1 MFFLSFINLAPLLAG
16 SRSSCFTLMMTHF
29 CSLTVSHRVGNNCV
43 LFFVFF
49 VFFKPAISAV
59 CLTGYYDVNS
69 ESSPY
74 TPQRSPYFHCLFS
87 LSFTAKAF
95 SLRGYTLLTCSW
107 CAVKY
112 GGGINFPSKA
122 HLRCLLAQLY
132 R

>member
-1 MFFLSFINLAPLLAG
+1 MLFLSFINLAPLLAG
-16 SRSSCFTLMMTHF
+16 SASSCFTLMMTNL
-29 CSLTVSHRVGNNCV
+29 CSQQFLFFDRVQNNCFFV
-43 LFFVFF
+43 LFY
-49 VFFKPAISAV
+49 FFKPVISAV
-59 CLTGYYDVNS
+59 CLDGYYDVNL

-74 TPQRSPYFHCLFS
+74 TPQISPYFHCLFS

-112 GGGINFPSKA
+112 GGGIHFPSKA
-122 HLRCLLAQLY
+122 HLRGLLAQRY